1 MSVANPETCEI
12 PGTAEADLKR
22 FGQKG
27 ETKEN
32 AETDTVVTSE
42 FTTERYKQIGKFFVK
57 FIQKKVE
64 SESIN
69 MFVDKYGTVLGEN

>member
-1 MSVANPETCEI
+1 M
-12 PGTAEADLKR
+12 KR

-32 AETDTVVTSE
+32 AETDTEVTSE